1 MAKRIRKKAKA
12 ELASAA
18 FQRQAVTQSEV
29 LRLSY
34 AQCQKLPK
42 SRRQYVLDIASDQW
56 TSRFASMDDAQ
67 DVARESRKWA
77 RLRDEFVESTD
88 QPLEI
93 HCFTWNYDAHRGM
106 APLIKLMKNPRCDA
120 GTALRLY
127 WVNDPYYYSQY
138 GSIADC
144 PYREEQDAMRLL
156 RTIKARFERAGFAS
170 RKIPFD
176 PTPWLTDG
184 KRDADSLGVPEI
196 MRAAVPTRGKS
207 GG

>member
-1 MAKRIRKKAKA
+1 MAKRIRKKTKA
-12 ELASAA
+12 ELGSPA
-18 FQRQAVTQSEV
+18 FQRQAVTQAEV

-34 AQCQKLPK
+34 AQCEKLSK
-42 SRRQYVLDIASDQW
+42 SRRQYVLDIAGDHW
-56 TSRFASMDDAQ
+56 THRFPSLDDAQ
-67 DVARESRKWA
+67 AVARESRKWA
-77 RLRDEFVESTD
+77 RLRDEFVESAD
-88 QPLEI
+88 EPLEI

-138 GSIADC
+138 AGVADC

-156 RTIKARFERAGFAS
+156 RTIKLRFERKGFAS

-184 KRDADSLGVPEI
+184 ERDADSLGVPEI
-196 MRAAVPTRGKS
+196 MRAAVPAPGKS
-207 GG
+207 RG